1 MRCEDAR
8 QLFDVYL
15 DGALSA
21 PLVTELGVHRVQ
33 CPQCRRELALLEVAG
48 HIVAS
53 EQDETSL
60 PDGFTDRLLDCVE
73 SPASRGWARWR
84 LRLYVGG
91 PLAAA
96 AVIAMAFLGFFDR
109 EPGQVL
115 GNRENVPAVLH
126 RMTVE
131 RAESVRNTEAEPNR
145 QRSATPN
152 EDRLFQEW
160 LRRAQE
166 SLQSKRQSS
175 ESLQSAFDL
184 TVLQLLEIL
193 APTPPLTD
201 AESPVSTKP
210 KPSADGD
217 DVEDM

>member
-8 QLFDVYL
+8 QLFGAYL

-109 EPGQVL
+109 DPGQVL
-115 GNRENVPAVLH
+115 GNRENAPAGIH
-126 RMTVE
+126 RMNPERVE
-131 RAESVRNTEAEPNR
+131 SLRERDSQPDSGSTG
-145 QRSATPN
+145 TPKD
-152 EDRLFQEW
+152 DRLFQEW
-160 LRRAQE
+160 FRRAQE
-166 SLQSKRQSS
+166 SLQSKRQSG
-175 ESLQSAFDL
+175 ESLHSALDL

-193 APTPPLTD
+193 EPRRPSTD
-201 AESPVSTKP
+201 VEPAASTKP
-210 KPSADGD
+210 KPSADGA